1 MDIQPMASSKVES
14 PTRLKQQI
22 HQLVEQLPVE
32 ALPDMLHFSEQLTN
46 GSQVNGSNGAT
57 PVQWPVSKQAETKH
71 PWMKFAGM
79 FKDDPYW
86 DEFKEAIA
94 EYRREIDAE
103 DEVI

>member
-1 MDIQPMASSKVES
+1 MDIQPIASSTVEG
-14 PTRLKQQI
+14 PTELKQQI

-32 ALPDMLHFSEQLTN
+32 ALPDMLHFSAKLLN

-57 PVQWPVSKQAETKH
+57 PIQSPVSKQAETKH
-71 PWMKFAGM
+71 PWMQFAGM

-86 DEFKEAIA
+86 DEFQEAIA

-103 DEVI
+103 DEVR